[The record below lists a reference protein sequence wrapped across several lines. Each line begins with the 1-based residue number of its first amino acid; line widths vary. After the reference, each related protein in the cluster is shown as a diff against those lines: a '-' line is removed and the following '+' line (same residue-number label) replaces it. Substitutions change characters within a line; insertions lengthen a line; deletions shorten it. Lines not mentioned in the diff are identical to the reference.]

1 MGGGWSV
8 DSHDLIMLVWS
19 YDHVLPQGRQN
30 WVPAAEGRDTPP
42 GGPAGHA
49 ASLQLFGAGPT
60 ELLGPCSPSRVNA
73 ALVDV
78 WHGHSPP
85 DRTLRAPTAGV
96 CWAN

>member
-1 MGGGWSV
+1 MGVGWSV
-8 DSHDLIMLVWS
+8 DFHDLIRLVWP
-19 YDHVLPQGRQN
+19 YGHVFAPGVQN

-60 ELLGPCSPSRVNA
+60 KPLGPCSPLRGIA

-78 WHGHSPP
+78 WCGHSPP

>member
-8 DSHDLIMLVWS
+8 DSHDLIRLVWS
-19 YDHVLPQGRQN
+19 YDHVFAPGVQN

-49 ASLQLFGAGPT
+49 ASLGLFGHGPT
-60 ELLGPCSPSRVNA
+60 GPPGSRSPLRANA

-78 WHGHSPP
+78 WYGQSPP

>member
-8 DSHDLIMLVWS
+8 DSHDLISLVWS
-19 YDHVLPQGRQN
+19 NDHNLPRGRQN
-30 WVPAAEGRDTPP
+30 RVPAAGGLDMPP
-42 GGPAGHA
+42 GGRAGHA
-49 ASLQLFGAGPT
+49 ASFQLFGGYPT
-60 ELLGPCSPSRVNA
+60 KFPGPCPPLRVIA

-78 WHGHSPP
+78 WRGHSHP

>member
-8 DSHDLIMLVWS
+8 DSHDLIRLVWS

-30 WVPAAEGRDTPP
+30 WVPAAGGLGTPP

-49 ASLQLFGAGPT
+49 ASLPLFGAGPT
-60 ELLGPCSPSRVNA
+60 KLLGPCSPLRGIA

-78 WHGHSPP
+78 WCGHSHP

>member
-8 DSHDLIMLVWS
+8 DSHDLIRLVCS
-19 YDHVLPQGRQN
+19 YDHILPPGRHH
-30 WVPAAEGRDTPP
+30 WVPAAGGPGTPP

-60 ELLGPCSPSRVNA
+60 RLLGPCSPLRGIA

-78 WHGHSPP
+78 WRGHSHP